1 MFHSNNSIGVDLL
14 SYDIQRGRDTGLPPY
29 NKMRQLCGLPV
40 AKSFGDLVD
49 IIPIDVS
56 ENSCYNINFFLI
68 RHWVIYCYN
77 VMVETLLLFTR
88 FN

>member
-40 AKSFGDLVD
+40 AKSFSDLID
-49 IIPIDVS
+49 TIPTDVS
-56 ENSCYNINFFLI
+56 ENINFS
-68 RHWVIYCYN
+68 YYD
-77 VMVETLLLFTR
+77 MGDLLL
-88 FN
+88 